1 MKKFSYALLVALL
14 LGGSGCAVKDYNY
27 FENNSADASASS
39 SKHHHQKVNVFGES
53 GKESVSSN
61 ETETKTAASDANATK
76 IITKVSDEEYK
87 KETMFEWKI
96 SKGDRI
102 EIQAFNQ
109 SSNANNGQLTQL
121 LSNAGQTVTQNRY
134 GDEGILIPADGRV
147 NLPLIGSVKL
157 TGLTEREASKALIKE
172 YKKYLRNPYVH
183 VRILNQKLFVV
194 GEVRNPGTVLVTNG
208 TMSLFEAL
216 ANRGDVTDYADRTKI
231 KIIRGSMRNP
241 EIREINLTD
250 LNAIRYASLI
260 LRPNDIVYVQPRDS
274 KASVV
279 GAQEKLP
286 FWQLIGA
293 ILAPFNTAIVSYGV
307 VTR

>member
-1 MKKFSYALLVALL
+1 MKKFSYALLVALV
-14 LGGSGCAVKDYNY
+14 LGSSGCAVKDYNY
-27 FENNSADASASS
+27 FENNVD
-39 SKHHHQKVNVFGES
+39 G
-53 GKESVSSN
+53 
-61 ETETKTAASDANATK
+61 KTASTVKHTKSTPDIFGDKKQRNVSEESSEDVNASGTK
-76 IITKVSDEEYK
+76 IITKVSDTEYK
-87 KETMFEWKI
+87 KEAMFEWKI

-121 LSNAGQTVTQNRY
+121 LSNGGQAVTQNRY

-157 TGLTEREASKALIKE
+157 TGLTEKEASEVLIKH
-172 YKKYLRNPYVH
+172 YKKYLRTPYVH

-216 ANRGDVTDYADRTKI
+216 ATRGDVTDYADKTDI
-231 KIIRGSMRNP
+231 MIIRGSLRNP
-241 EIREINLTD
+241 QIRKINLTD

-260 LRPNDIVYVQPRDS
+260 LRPNDIVYVQARDS
-274 KASVV
+274 KASMV

>member
-1 MKKFSYALLVALL
+1 MIRSFSYTVLIALLF
-14 LGGSGCAVKDYNY
+14 GTSGCAVKNYDYFQTNDNANVAKTTKHSHY
-27 FENNSADASASS
+27 NPVTGKIEKSADNSE
-39 SKHHHQKVNVFGES
+39 QNEVNS
-53 GKESVSSN
+53 
-61 ETETKTAASDANATK
+61 TK
-76 IITKVSDEEYK
+76 IITKVSDAEYK
-87 KETMFEWKI
+87 KELMFEWKI

-121 LSNAGQTVTQNRY
+121 LSNGGQQLITQRY
-134 GDEGILIPADGRV
+134 GDEGILVPADGKV
-147 NLPLIGSVKL
+147 DLPLIGSVKL
-157 TGLTEREASKALIKE
+157 TGLTEKEASKVLIKK

-183 VRILNQKLFVV
+183 VRILNQKLFVL
-194 GEVRNPGTVLVTNG
+194 GEVKRPGTVLVTNG

-216 ANRGDVTDYADRTKI
+216 ATTGDLTDYADRTKI
-231 KIIRGSMRNP
+231 KVIRGSMRHP
-241 EIREINLTD
+241 EIREINLAD
-250 LNAIRYASLI
+250 LHSLKLASLV
-260 LRPNDIVYVQPRDS
+260 LRPNDIVYVEPRES

-293 ILAPFNTAIVSYGV
+293 ILAPFNTAVVSYGV

>member
-1 MKKFSYALLVALL
+1 MFIGLLV
-14 LGGSGCAVKDYNY
+14 GFSGCAVKDYNY
-27 FENNSADASASS
+27 IEKGDNNNS
-39 SKHHHQKVNVFGES
+39 KV
-53 GKESVSSN
+53 
-61 ETETKTAASDANATK
+61 
-76 IITKVSDEEYK
+76 ITQVSDKEYA
-87 KETMFEWKI
+87 KEAMFEWKI

-109 SSNANNGQLTQL
+109 SSNANGGQLTQL
-121 LSNAGQTVTQNRY
+121 LSNGGQKLVTQRY

-157 TGLTEREASKALIKE
+157 TGYTEKEASKVLIKK

-194 GEVRNPGTVLVTNG
+194 GEVRRPGTVLVTNG

-216 ANRGDVTDYADRTKI
+216 ATSGDLTDYADRTEI
-231 KIIRGSMRNP
+231 KIIRGSMRHP
-241 EIREINLTD
+241 EIREVDLTD
-250 LNAIRYASLI
+250 LNKIRHASLI
-260 LRPNDIVYVQPRDS
+260 LRPNDIVYVQARDS

-279 GAQEKLP
+279 GVQEKLP

-307 VTR
+307 VKR

>member
-1 MKKFSYALLVALL
+1 MKNFSYALLVALV
-14 LGGSGCAVKDYNY
+14 LGSSGCAVKDYNY
-27 FENNSADASASS
+27 FENNVGGEAASTA
-39 SKHHHQKVNVFGES
+39 KHTKSTPDIFGDKKQKNVS
-53 GKESVSSN
+53 KESSEN
-61 ETETKTAASDANATK
+61 LNASGVK
-76 IITKVSDEEYK
+76 IITKVSDAEYK
-87 KETMFEWKI
+87 KEAMFEWKI

-121 LSNAGQTVTQNRY
+121 LSNGGQQLITQRY
-134 GDEGILIPADGRV
+134 GDEGILVPADGRV

-157 TGLTEREASKALIKE
+157 TGLTEKEASKVLIKH
-172 YKKYLRNPYVH
+172 YKRYLRNPYVH
-183 VRILNQKLFVV
+183 VRILNQRLFVV
-194 GEVRNPGTVLVTNG
+194 GEVKNPGTVLVTNG

-216 ANRGDVTDYADRTKI
+216 ANRGDVTDYADKTDI
-231 KIIRGSMRNP
+231 MVIRGSLRNP
-241 EIREINLTD
+241 QIRKINLTD

-260 LRPNDIVYVQPRDS
+260 LRPNDIVYVQARDS
-274 KASVV
+274 KASMV

>member
-1 MKKFSYALLVALL
+1 MKKFSYALLVALV
-14 LGGSGCAVKDYNY
+14 LGSSGCAVKDYNY
-27 FENNSADASASS
+27 FENNVGGETVSTA
-39 SKHHHQKVNVFGES
+39 KHTKSTPDIFGDKKQKNVS
-53 GKESVSSN
+53 KESSEDVN
-61 ETETKTAASDANATK
+61 ASGVK
-76 IITKVSDEEYK
+76 IITKVSDAEYK
-87 KETMFEWKI
+87 KEAMFEWKI

-121 LSNAGQTVTQNRY
+121 LSNGGQQLITQRY
-134 GDEGILIPADGRV
+134 GDEGILVPADGRV

-157 TGLTEREASKALIKE
+157 TGLTEKEASKVLIKH
-172 YKKYLRNPYVH
+172 YKRYLRNPYVH
-183 VRILNQKLFVV
+183 VRILNQRLFVV
-194 GEVRNPGTVLVTNG
+194 GEVKNPGTVLVTNG

-216 ANRGDVTDYADRTKI
+216 ANRGDVTDYADKTDI
-231 KIIRGSMRNP
+231 MVIRGSLRNP
-241 EIREINLTD
+241 QIRKINLTD

-260 LRPNDIVYVQPRDS
+260 LRPNDIVYVQARDS
-274 KASVV
+274 KASMV

>member
-1 MKKFSYALLVALL
+1 MKKFSYLVLLTLL
-14 LGGSGCAVKDYNY
+14 ISASGCAVKDYNY
-27 FENNSADASASS
+27 IEKGDVKS
-39 SKHHHQKVNVFGES
+39 SKK
-53 GKESVSSN
+53 
-61 ETETKTAASDANATK
+61 
-76 IITKVSDEEYK
+76 ITKVSDEEYAQ
-87 KETMFEWKI
+87 EAMFEWKI
-96 SKGDRI
+96 SSGDRI

-121 LSNAGQTVTQNRY
+121 LSSGGQAVTQNRY
-134 GDEGILIPADGRV
+134 GDEGILIPANGGV
-147 NLPLIGSVKL
+147 NLPLVGSVKL
-157 TGLTEREASKALIKE
+157 LGLTEKEASKALIKE
-172 YKKYLRNPYVH
+172 YKKYLKNPYVH
-183 VRILNQKLFVV
+183 VRILNQRLFVV
-194 GEVRNPGTVLVTNG
+194 GEVRQPGTVLVTNG

-216 ANRGDVTDYADRTKI
+216 ATSGDLTDYADRTQI
-231 KIIRGSMRNP
+231 KIIRGNMRDP

-250 LNAIRYASLI
+250 LNEIRYASLI
-260 LRPNDIVYVQPRDS
+260 LRPNDVVYVQPRES

>member
-1 MKKFSYALLVALL
+1 MKKFSYLGLFALL
-14 LGGSGCAVKDYNY
+14 LAFSGCAVKDYNY
-27 FENNSADASASS
+27 IEKDDSNSA
-39 SKHHHQKVNVFGES
+39 
-53 GKESVSSN
+53 
-61 ETETKTAASDANATK
+61 K
-76 IITKVSDEEYK
+76 IITKVNDKEYAK
-87 KETMFEWKI
+87 DAMFEWKI

-121 LSNAGQTVTQNRY
+121 LSNGGQKLVTQRY

-157 TGLTEREASKALIKE
+157 TGYTEKEASKFLIKK
-172 YKKYLRNPYVH
+172 YKKYLRNPYIH
-183 VRILNQKLFVV
+183 VRILNQKLFVI
-194 GEVRNPGTVLVTNG
+194 GEVKKPGTVLVTNG

-216 ANRGDVTDYADRTKI
+216 ATSGDLTDYADRTDI
-231 KIIRGSMRNP
+231 KIIRGNMRNP

-250 LNAIRYASLI
+250 LNKIRYASLI
-260 LRPNDIVYVQPRDS
+260 LRPNDIVYVTARES

-279 GAQEKLP
+279 GVQEKLP
-286 FWQLIGA
+286 FWQLIRA

>member
-1 MKKFSYALLVALL
+1 MKKFSYALLVALV
-14 LGGSGCAVKDYNY
+14 LGSSGCAVKDYNY
-27 FENNSADASASS
+27 FENIAND
-39 SKHHHQKVNVFGES
+39 K
-53 GKESVSSN
+53 
-61 ETETKTAASDANATK
+61 NATEAPK
-76 IITKVSDEEYK
+76 IITKVSDAEYK
-87 KETMFEWKI
+87 KEAMFEWKI

-109 SSNANNGQLTQL
+109 SSNAKNGQLTQL
-121 LSNAGQTVTQNRY
+121 LSNGGQQLITQRY
-134 GDEGILIPADGRV
+134 GDEGILVPADGRV

-157 TGLTEREASKALIKE
+157 TGLTEKEASEVLIKH
-172 YKKYLRNPYVH
+172 YKKYLRTPYVH

-216 ANRGDVTDYADRTKI
+216 ANRGDVTDYADKTDI
-231 KIIRGSMRNP
+231 MIIRGSLRNP
-241 EIREINLTD
+241 QIRKINLTD
-250 LNAIRYASLI
+250 LNSIRYASLI
-260 LRPNDIVYVQPRDS
+260 LRPNDIVYVQARDS
-274 KASVV
+274 KASMV

-293 ILAPFNTAIVSYGV
+293 ILAPFNTAVVSYGV

>member
-1 MKKFSYALLVALL
+1 MKKFSYALLVALV
-14 LGGSGCAVKDYNY
+14 LGSSGCAVKDYNY
-27 FENNSADASASS
+27 FENNVDGETTSTVKHTKSTPDIFGDKKQENTAKES
-39 SKHHHQKVNVFGES
+39 SKDVDTS
-53 GKESVSSN
+53 GV
-61 ETETKTAASDANATK
+61 K
-76 IITKVSDEEYK
+76 IITKVSDAEYK
-87 KETMFEWKI
+87 KEAMFEWKI

-109 SSNANNGQLTQL
+109 SSNAKNGQLTQL
-121 LSNAGQTVTQNRY
+121 LSNGGQQLITQRY
-134 GDEGILIPADGRV
+134 GDEGILVPADGRV

-157 TGLTEREASKALIKE
+157 TGLTEKEASKVLIKH

-183 VRILNQKLFVV
+183 VKILNQKLFVV

-216 ANRGDVTDYADRTKI
+216 ASRGDVTDYADKTDI
-231 KIIRGSMRNP
+231 MIIRGSLRNP
-241 EIREINLTD
+241 QIRKINLTD
-250 LNAIRYASLI
+250 LNSIRYASLI
-260 LRPNDIVYVQPRDS
+260 LRPNDIVYVQARDS
-274 KASVV
+274 KASMV